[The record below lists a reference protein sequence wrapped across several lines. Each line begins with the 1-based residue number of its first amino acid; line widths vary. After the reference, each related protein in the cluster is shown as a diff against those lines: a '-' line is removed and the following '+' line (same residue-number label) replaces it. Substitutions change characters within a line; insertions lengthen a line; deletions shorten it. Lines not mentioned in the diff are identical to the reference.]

1 MDILVVV
8 ISFIVG
14 SILGR
19 ILAKEKTRG
28 VLMKVLDDYD
38 KSATGLY
45 LVLNCQPDELR
56 AGEVVKFQVKETH
69 PQK

>member
-1 MDILVVV
+1 MDILVVI

-45 LVLNCQPDELR
+45 LVLNCQPDELKP
-56 AGEVVKFQVKETH
+56 GEIVKFQVKETH
-69 PQK
+69 SQK